1 MLGVLKKNLVGK
13 LTLKGGLAERASV
26 SLRSSLLGLSFF
38 DDLLLLNGS
47 SGLCK

>member
-1 MLGVLKKNLVGK
+1 VLKENLVRK

-47 SGLCK
+47 NGRSKRL